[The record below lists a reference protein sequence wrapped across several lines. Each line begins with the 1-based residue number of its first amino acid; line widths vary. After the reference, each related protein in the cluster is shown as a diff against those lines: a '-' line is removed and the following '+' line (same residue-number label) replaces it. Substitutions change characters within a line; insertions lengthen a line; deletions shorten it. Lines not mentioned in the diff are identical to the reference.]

1 MNRRLFF
8 VALASG
14 LWLTHGSLS
23 TAQQRIRRIGFLS
36 YCVSSFDEQG
46 FKQGLRELGYIEGK
60 NIQIEW
66 RRHLENAQELQPA
79 ADELVRSKVDILVTC
94 GSPAARAALAAT
106 KTTPVVFTT
115 GDPVSSGFVASLA
128 NPGANATGVSILGPE
143 LAAKRLDLLRQLSPR
158 VQRVALISNI
168 ANPGSAP
175 ALKNLQAAAKTL
187 QIKVESYNAR
197 NALELD
203 SALRA
208 IRWKSIDGVM
218 VGADAG
224 LVLSQG
230 AKIAQAIRKARLPA
244 VFPWRQFH
252 EYGVVMSYGPDSREL
267 MRRGAQYVDKILK
280 GANPA
285 DLPVEQVSKV
295 DLVIDLRVAHE
306 LGITVPPELLY
317 RADEVIR

>member
-1 MNRRLFF
+1 
-8 VALASG
+8 V
-14 LWLTHGSLS
+14 
-23 TAQQRIRRIGFLS
+23 
-36 YCVSSFDEQG
+36 
-46 FKQGLRELGYIEGK
+46 
-60 NIQIEW
+60 
-66 RRHLENAQELQPA
+66 
-79 ADELVRSKVDILVTC
+79 
-94 GSPAARAALAAT
+94 
-106 KTTPVVFTT
+106 
-115 GDPVSSGFVASLA
+115 
-128 NPGANATGVSILGPE
+128 
-143 LAAKRLDLLRQLSPR
+143 
-158 VQRVALISNI
+158 
-168 ANPGSAP
+168 
-175 ALKNLQAAAKTL
+175 
-187 QIKVESYNAR
+187 
-197 NALELD
+197 
-203 SALRA
+203 
-208 IRWKSIDGVM
+208 

-280 GANPA
+280 GAKPA